1 MGERGAKMKK
11 IPRQHM
17 PEQDPKERIHNFEE
31 VALGFTPELAQLE
44 AERCLNC
51 PKPFCVEG
59 CPVNIKIPDFI
70 QLVKQGRFKEAAA
83 KIKEDN
89 FLPAI
94 CGRVC
99 PQESQCEAKCV
110 LGIKGE
116 PVAIGRLERFVADW
130 EYEHGIEVPELPSS
144 NGHKVAI
151 IGSGPAGIS
160 CSVDLAKLGYD
171 VTIFEALHEPGG
183 VLTYGIPPFRLPRSV
198 LNRELEFVQKL
209 GVKIVTD
216 AVIGY
221 LYTIDDLFKE
231 GFEAVFIAVGAG
243 TPRFMGIE
251 GENLIGVYSASEF
264 LTRVNLMHAHEFPKY
279 DTPIQIGEKV
289 VVVGGGNVAMDAA
302 RTALRIGAKEVTV
315 VYRRSR
321 KEMPARLEEIGHAE
335 EEGVKFEFLVNPVRF
350 IGDENGWLKKVEL
363 IRMKLGEP
371 DESGRRRPIPIEG
384 SEFQIEV
391 DNAIIAIGQAAQP
404 IVAQTTPGLKL
415 NKRGYIIVDEETGQT
430 TREGVFA
437 GGDIVTG
444 AATVISAM
452 GAGRKAAKA
461 IHEYISKKN

>member
-1 MGERGAKMKK
+1 MKK

-17 PEQDPKERIHNFEE
+17 PEQDPKERIQNFNE
-31 VALGFTPELAQLE
+31 VALGLTKELAQLE

-51 PKPFCVEG
+51 PRPFCVEG

-70 QLVKQGRFKEAAA
+70 QLIKQGKFKEAVN

-110 LGIKGE
+110 VGVRGE

-130 EYEHGIEVPELPSS
+130 EYEHGVEVPELPAP

-160 CSVDLAKLGYD
+160 CSVDLAKLGYE

-198 LNRELEFVQKL
+198 LKRELDFVQKL

-221 LYTIDDLFKE
+221 LYTIDDLFEE
-231 GFEAVFIAVGAG
+231 GYEAVFIAVGAG

-251 GENLIGVYSASEF
+251 GENLLGVYSASEF
-264 LTRVNLMHAHEFPKY
+264 LTRVNLMHAHEFPNY
-279 DTPIQIGEKV
+279 DTPIHIGERV
-289 VVVGGGNVAMDAA
+289 MVVGGGNVAMDAA
-302 RTALRIGAKEVTV
+302 RTALRIGAKEVMV
-315 VYRRSR
+315 VYRRSK

-350 IGDENGWLKKVEL
+350 IGDKNGWLKEAEL
-363 IRMKLGEP
+363 IRMELGEP

-384 SEFQIEV
+384 SNFQINV
-391 DNAIIAIGQAAQP
+391 DNVIIAIGQAAQP

-415 NKRGYIIVDEETGQT
+415 NKRGYIIAEENTGKT

-461 IHEYISKKN
+461 IHEYIINKKN

>member
-183 VLTYGIPPFRLPRSV
+183 VLTYGIPPFRLPRNV

>member
-1 MGERGAKMKK
+1 MKK

-17 PEQDPKERIHNFEE
+17 PEQDPKERVQNFEE
-31 VALGFTPELAQLE
+31 VALGFTIELAQLE

-51 PKPFCVEG
+51 PRPFCVEG

-70 QLVKQGRFKEAAA
+70 QLIKQGKFKEAVN

-99 PQESQCEAKCV
+99 PQESQCEARCV
-110 LGIKGE
+110 VGIRGE

-130 EYEHGIEVPELPSS
+130 EYEHGVEVPELPEP

-151 IGSGPAGIS
+151 IGSGPSGIS
-160 CSVDLAKLGYD
+160 CSVDLAKLGYE

-198 LNRELEFVQKL
+198 LKRELDFVQKL
-209 GVKIVTD
+209 GVKIITD

-221 LYTIDDLFKE
+221 LYTIDELFEE
-231 GFEAVFIAVGAG
+231 GYEAVFIAVGAG

-251 GENLIGVYSASEF
+251 GENLLGVYSASEF

-279 DTPIQIGEKV
+279 DTPIHIGERV
-289 VVVGGGNVAMDAA
+289 MVVGGGNVAMDAA
-302 RTALRIGAKEVTV
+302 RTALRIGAKEVIV

-350 IGDENGWLKKVEL
+350 IGDENGWLKEAEL
-363 IRMKLGEP
+363 IRMELGEP

-384 SEFQIEV
+384 SNFRMGV
-391 DNAIIAIGQAAQP
+391 DNVIVAIGQAAQP

-415 NKRGYIIVDEETGQT
+415 NKKGYIVAEENTGKT

-461 IHEYISKKN
+461 IHEYITNKKN

>member
-1 MGERGAKMKK
+1 MKK
-11 IPRQHM
+11 NPRQIM
-17 PEQDPKERIHNFEE
+17 PEQDPKERIHNFNE
-31 VALGFTPELAQLE
+31 VALGFTSDLAIAE

-51 PKPFCVEG
+51 PRPLCIEG

-70 QLVKQGRFKEAAA
+70 QLIKAGKFKEAVA

-110 LGIKGE
+110 VGIKGE

-130 EYEHGIEVPELPSS
+130 EYEHGVEPPKLPSY

-160 CSVDLAKLGYD
+160 CAVDLAKFGYD

-183 VLTYGIPPFRLPRSV
+183 VLIYGIPPFRLPRKV
-198 LNRELEFVQKL
+198 LHSDLEFVKRL
-209 GVKIVTD
+209 GVKIKTN

-221 LYTIDDLFKE
+221 LYTIDDLFAD
-231 GFEAVFIAVGAG
+231 GYDAVFIAVGAG
-243 TPRFMGIE
+243 APRFMGIE
-251 GENLIGVYSASEF
+251 GENLLGVYSASEF
-264 LTRVNLMHAHEFPKY
+264 LTRVNLMHAHEFPEY
-279 DTPIQIGEKV
+279 DTPINVGKRV
-289 VVVGGGNVAMDAA
+289 VVIGGGNVAMDAA
-302 RTALRIGAKEVTV
+302 RTSLRIGVEDVRIL
-315 VYRRSR
+315 YRRSR

-350 IGDENGWLKKVEL
+350 IGDEEGFLRGVEL
-363 IRMKLGEP
+363 IRMELGEP
-371 DESGRRRPIPIEG
+371 DKSGRRRPIPIEG
-384 SEFQIEV
+384 SNFQLKV
-391 DNAIIAIGQAAQP
+391 DNAIIAIGQASQP

-415 NKRGYIIVDEETGQT
+415 NKKGYIVVDEETGQT

-461 IHEYISKKN
+461 IHEYILTKKS

>member
-1 MGERGAKMKK
+1 MKK

-17 PEQDPKERIHNFEE
+17 PEQDPKERVQNFEE
-31 VALGFTPELAQLE
+31 VALGFTIELAQLE

-51 PKPFCVEG
+51 PRPFCVEG

-70 QLVKQGRFKEAAA
+70 QLIKQGKFKEAVN

-99 PQESQCEAKCV
+99 PQESQCEARCV
-110 LGIKGE
+110 VGIRGE

-130 EYEHGIEVPELPSS
+130 EYEHGVEVPELPEP

-151 IGSGPAGIS
+151 IGSGPSGIS
-160 CSVDLAKLGYD
+160 CSVDLAKLGYE

-198 LNRELEFVQKL
+198 LKRELDFVQKL

-221 LYTIDDLFKE
+221 LYTIDELFEE
-231 GFEAVFIAVGAG
+231 GYEAVFIAVGAG

-251 GENLIGVYSASEF
+251 GENLLGVYSASEF

-279 DTPIQIGEKV
+279 DTPIHIGERV
-289 VVVGGGNVAMDAA
+289 MVVGGGNVAMDAA
-302 RTALRIGAKEVTV
+302 RTALRIGAKEVIV

-350 IGDENGWLKKVEL
+350 IGDENGWLKEAEL
-363 IRMKLGEP
+363 IRMELGEP

-384 SEFQIEV
+384 SNFRMGV
-391 DNAIIAIGQAAQP
+391 DNVIVAIGQAAQP

-415 NKRGYIIVDEETGQT
+415 NKKGYIVAEENTGKT

-461 IHEYISKKN
+461 IHEYITNKKN

>member
-1 MGERGAKMKK
+1 MKK

-17 PEQDPKERIHNFEE
+17 PEQDPKERVRNFDE
-31 VALGFTPELAQLE
+31 VALGFTEELAKLE

-51 PKPFCVEG
+51 PKPLCIEG

-70 QLVKQGRFKEAAA
+70 QLIKQGKFKEAVN

-110 LGIKGE
+110 MGIKGE

-130 EYEHGIEVPELPSS
+130 EYEHSVCVPELPTP
-144 NGHKVAI
+144 NGHKVAV
-151 IGSGPAGIS
+151 IGSGPSGIS
-160 CSVDLAKLGYD
+160 CSVDLAKLGYE

-183 VLTYGIPPFRLPRSV
+183 VLTYGIPPFRLPRNV
-198 LNRELEFVQKL
+198 LKRELEFVQKL

-221 LYTIDDLFKE
+221 LYTIDDLFEE
-231 GFEAVFIAVGAG
+231 GYEAVFIAVGAG

-251 GENLIGVYSASEF
+251 GENLLGVYSASEF

-279 DTPIQIGEKV
+279 DTPIHVGEKV
-289 VVVGGGNVAMDAA
+289 MVVGGGNVAMDAA

-335 EEGVKFEFLVNPVRF
+335 EEGVKFEFLVNPIKF
-350 IGDENGWLKKVEL
+350 IGDENGWIKEAEL
-363 IRMKLGEP
+363 IRMELGEP

-384 SEFQIEV
+384 SNFRISI
-391 DNAIIAIGQAAQP
+391 DNAIIAIGQASQP

-415 NKRGYIIVDEETGQT
+415 NKKGYIVVDEKTGKT

-461 IHEYISKKN
+461 IHEYITNKKN

>member
-1 MGERGAKMKK
+1 MKK

-17 PEQDPKERIHNFEE
+17 PEQDPKERVQNFDE
-31 VALGFTPELAQLE
+31 VALGFTEELAKLE

-51 PKPFCVEG
+51 PKPLCIEV

-70 QLVKQGRFKEAAA
+70 QLIKQGKFKEAVN

-110 LGIKGE
+110 MGIKGE

-130 EYEHGIEVPELPSS
+130 EYEHSVCVPELPTP
-144 NGHKVAI
+144 NGHKVAV
-151 IGSGPAGIS
+151 IGSGPSGIS
-160 CSVDLAKLGYD
+160 CSVDLAKLGYE

-183 VLTYGIPPFRLPRSV
+183 VLTYGIPPFRLPRNV
-198 LNRELEFVQKL
+198 LKRELEFVQKL

-221 LYTIDDLFKE
+221 LYTIDDLFEE
-231 GFEAVFIAVGAG
+231 GYEAVFIAVGAG

-251 GENLIGVYSASEF
+251 GENLLGVYSASEF

-279 DTPIQIGEKV
+279 DTPIHVGEKV
-289 VVVGGGNVAMDAA
+289 MVVGGGNVAMDAA

-335 EEGVKFEFLVNPVRF
+335 EEGVKFEFLVNPIKF
-350 IGDENGWLKKVEL
+350 IGDENGWIKEAEL
-363 IRMKLGEP
+363 IRMELGEP

-384 SEFQIEV
+384 SNFRISI
-391 DNAIIAIGQAAQP
+391 DNAIIAIGQASQP

-415 NKRGYIIVDEETGQT
+415 NKKRYIVVDEKTGKT

-461 IHEYISKKN
+461 IHEYITNKKN

>member
-1 MGERGAKMKK
+1 MKK
-11 IPRQHM
+11 IQRQHM

-31 VALGFTPELAQLE
+31 VALGFTAELAQLE

-51 PKPFCVEG
+51 PRPFCVEG
-59 CPVNIKIPDFI
+59 CPVNIKIPNFI
-70 QLVKQGRFKEAAA
+70 QLIKAGKFKEAVA

-110 LGIKGE
+110 VGIRGE

-130 EYEHGIEVPELPSS
+130 EYEHGVEVPELPPP

-160 CSVDLAKLGYD
+160 CSVDLAKMGYE

-183 VLTYGIPPFRLPRSV
+183 VLTYGIPPFRLPRKV
-198 LNRELEFVQKL
+198 LRNELEFVQKL

-221 LYTIDDLFKE
+221 LYTIDDLFEE
-231 GFEAVFIAVGAG
+231 GYEAIFIAVGAG

-264 LTRVNLMHAHEFPKY
+264 LTRINLMHAHEFPSY
-279 DTPIQIGEKV
+279 DTPIQLGRRVI
-289 VVVGGGNVAMDAA
+289 VVGGGNVAMDAA
-302 RTALRIGAKEVTV
+302 RTALRIGAEEVIV

-350 IGDENGWLKKVEL
+350 IGDENGWLRGVEL
-363 IRMKLGEP
+363 IRMELGEP
-371 DESGRRRPIPIEG
+371 DESGRRRPVPIEG
-384 SEFQIEV
+384 SNFVMDI
-391 DNAIIAIGQAAQP
+391 DNAIIAIGQASQP
-404 IVAQTTPGLKL
+404 IVAQTTPGLEL
-415 NKRGYIIVDEETGQT
+415 NKRGYIIANEETGQT

-461 IHEYISKKN
+461 IHEYIIKKN

>member
-1 MGERGAKMKK
+1 MKK

-17 PEQDPKERIHNFEE
+17 PEQDPNKRIHNFDE
-31 VALGFTPELAQLE
+31 VALGFTVELAKLE

-70 QLVKQGRFKEAAA
+70 QLIKVGKFKEAVK

-110 LGIKGE
+110 VGIRGE

-130 EYEHGIEVPELPSS
+130 EYEHGVEVPELPPS

-160 CSVDLAKLGYD
+160 CSVDLAKLGYE

-183 VLTYGIPPFRLPRSV
+183 VLTYGIPPFRLPRTV
-198 LNRELEFVQKL
+198 LSRELEFVQKL

-221 LYTIDDLFKE
+221 LYTIDDLFAE
-231 GFEAVFIAVGAG
+231 GYDAIFIAVGAG

-251 GENLIGVYSASEF
+251 GENLLGVYSASEF
-264 LTRVNLMHAHEFPKY
+264 LTRVNLMHAHEFPNY
-279 DTPIQIGEKV
+279 DTPLQVGEKLI
-289 VVVGGGNVAMDAA
+289 VVGGGNVAMDAA
-302 RTALRIGAKEVTV
+302 RTALRIGVKEVTV

-335 EEGVKFEFLVNPVRF
+335 EEGVKFEFLVNPIKF
-350 IGDENGWLKKVEL
+350 IGDENGWLKGVEL
-363 IRMKLGEP
+363 IRMELGEP
-371 DESGRRRPIPIEG
+371 DESGRRRPVPIEG
-384 SEFQIEV
+384 SNFQIEI
-391 DNAIIAIGQAAQP
+391 DNAIIAIGQASQP
-404 IVAQTTPGLKL
+404 IVAQTTPGLEL
-415 NKRGYIIVDEETGQT
+415 NKKGYIKVNEETMET

-452 GAGRKAAKA
+452 GAGRKAAKS
-461 IHEYISKKN
+461 IHEYIMKKKS

>member
-1 MGERGAKMKK
+1 MKK

-51 PKPFCVEG
+51 PRPFCVDG

-70 QLVKQGRFKEAAA
+70 QLIKQGKFKEAVA

-110 LGIKGE
+110 VGIRGE

-130 EYEHGIEVPELPSS
+130 EYEHGIEMPELPPP

-151 IGSGPAGIS
+151 VGSGPAGIS
-160 CSVDLAKLGYD
+160 CSVDLAKLGYE

-198 LNRELEFVQKL
+198 LKRELEFVQKL

-221 LYTIDDLFKE
+221 LYTIDDLFGE
-231 GFEAVFIAVGAG
+231 GFEAVFVAVGAG
-243 TPRFMGIE
+243 TPKFMGIE

-279 DTPIQIGEKV
+279 DTPIQVGDKV

-363 IRMKLGEP
+363 IRMELGEP

-384 SEFQIEV
+384 SNFQIEI

-404 IVAQTTPGLKL
+404 IVAQTTPGLQL
-415 NKRGYIIVDEETGQT
+415 NKRGYIVVDEETGRT